1 MEPTGTLLTM
11 LTTLVAVPLT
21 ASLFYVRSLRENQL
35 AWQGEMTRRVEA
47 VEVAATDLRRFL
59 AEFGR
64 DYATKEEWLRECMQT
79 RRTVERLSEV
89 TARIESILEAF
100 VGLPAA
106 PAGIAERAIG
116 SAGYRGRRAVRGDDT
131 EEDHA

>member
-11 LTTLVAVPLT
+11 LTSLVAVPLT

>member
-11 LTTLVAVPLT
+11 LTSLVAVPLM
-21 ASLFYVRSLRENQL
+21 ASLFYIRSLRENQL

-47 VEVAATDLRRFL
+47 VESAAVDLRRFM

-89 TARIESILEAF
+89 TARIESILETLL
-100 VGLPAA
+100 GLPDA
-106 PAGIAERAIG
+106 PSGVAERALG
-116 SAGYRGRRAVRGDDT
+116 SAGHRGRRAGRDDDT
-131 EEDHA
+131 HEDHA